1 MSEIAIPEKMNG
13 TEQDRMRWN
22 GMRNGINGMGLVL
35 KIPLITTHEWQTGIN
50 GTAPNNHEQYIPI
63 MIIHYHYYFIHKI

>member
-22 GMRNGINGMGLVL
+22 RMWNGIIRMELVL
-35 KIPLITTHEWQTGIN
+35 KIPLITTEWQTGIN
-50 GTAPNNHEQYIPI
+50 GTD
-63 MIIHYHYYFIHKI
+63 

>member
-1 MSEIAIPEKMNG
+1 MSKIDIPEKRNG

-22 GMRNGINGMGLVL
+22 RMWNGINGMGLVL

-50 GTAPNNHEQYIPI
+50 GTVPNNQ
-63 MIIHYHYYFIHKI
+63 